1 MQDSTLK
8 ILDATL
14 KADPSVSPTER
25 RRILRIVR
33 HGENIDV
40 PFQNGNLHAPRIYNR
55 AAAAV
60 LLGDKTPR
68 YVDQLC
74 KRGLLKKFTPK
85 GNQRAIGI
93 CGHSLHAFISGN

>member
-1 MQDSTLK
+1 MQDTTLK

-14 KADPSVSPTER
+14 KADASIAPAER
-25 RRILRIVR
+25 NRILKIARN
-33 HGENIDV
+33 GETV
-40 PFQNGNLHAPRIYNR
+40 PFQNSDRHAPRIYSR
-55 AAAAV
+55 TEAAK

-68 YVDQLC
+68 YIDLLC

-93 CGHSLHAFISGN
+93 CGESLHAFISGN